1 MGMYGAGQAFG
12 LNYKPIGV
20 NYQQTQVKRH
30 YGPITTRQM
39 PQQQSTTIVNIDNT
53 IGPKGFWGFALGFA
67 QGILPFLGSKT
78 SNQISTINQTQ
89 QTQTAQQPS
98 NNNQLANLKA
108 LFGAK
113 FEIVQDSDGR
123 FSATNKSTGELVANN
138 DSYEDTK
145 AKLSGAN
152 NTKPKTET
160 QGTPKP
166 ETPTTQQA
174 DPKPETEDP
183 KTDNKYGTPASAKD
197 INGYKGAFTVHDGGA
212 SRVNGDIKRDSC
224 SVEGGSEKD
233 FPTKIKVGKFEY
245 KFERMDGNHAI
256 YSSQSG
262 RKNKEEY
269 RLEKNSDGTFA
280 LNQYE
285 GDNGFN
291 EVDITAKRQKE
302 IEGG

>member
-1 MGMYGAGQAFG
+1 MGMYGAGDAFG
-12 LNYKPIGV
+12 KSYQTIGINV
-20 NYQQTQVKRH
+20 PPKKH
-30 YGPITTRQM
+30 YGPIGQRQM
-39 PQQQSTTIVNIDNT
+39 PQKKESVTIVNIDNT
-53 IGPKGFWGFALGFA
+53 YGPKGLAGWAMGVF
-67 QGILPFLGSKT
+67 QGYLSTRSF
-78 SNQISTINQTQ
+78 NQINTINQAQ

-145 AKLSGAN
+145 AKLGGAN
-152 NTKPKTET
+152 TNTKPKTET

-166 ETPTTQQA
+166 ETPTTQQT
-174 DPKPETEDP
+174 DPKADP

-197 INGYKGAFTVHDGGA
+197 INGYKGAFTVHDGGKT
-212 SRVNGDIKRDSC
+212 RVNGDIKRDSC
-224 SVEGGSEKD
+224 RVEGGSEKD

-245 KFERMDGNHAI
+245 KFERMDSNGNHAI
-256 YSSQSG
+256 YSSVSG
-262 RKNKEEY
+262 NGDEY

-280 LNQYE
+280 LNQYD
-285 GDNGFN
+285 GDKGFN
-291 EVDITAKRQKE
+291 EVDITAKQQKK

>member
-1 MGMYGAGQAFG
+1 MGMYGAGNAFG
-12 LNYKPIGV
+12 LNYKPIGI
-20 NYQQTQVKRH
+20 NYQQPQVKRH
-30 YGPITTRQM
+30 YGPIGARQM
-39 PQQQSTTIVNIDNT
+39 PPQQSTTIVNIDNT

-67 QGILPFLGSKT
+67 QGFLPFLGSKT

-89 QTQTAQQPS
+89 QAQTAQQPS

-145 AKLSGAN
+145 AKLSGT
-152 NTKPKTET
+152 NTKPKQKS
-160 QGTPKP
+160 QGTQKP
-166 ETPTTQQA
+166 ETPAAGT
-174 DPKPETEDP
+174 DPKPGTQDP
-183 KTDNKYGTPASAKD
+183 KPDNKYGTAASAKD
-197 INGYKGAFTVHDGGA
+197 ILGYKGVITVHDGGE
-212 SRVNGDIKRDSC
+212 SRVNGDIKRDNC
-224 SVEGGSEKD
+224 SFEGGSEKD
-233 FPTKIKVGKFEY
+233 FPTKIKVGSFEY

-256 YSSQSG
+256 YSSVSG
-262 RKNKEEY
+262 NGDEY

-280 LNQYE
+280 LNQYD
-285 GDNGFN
+285 GDKGFN
-291 EVDITAKRQKE
+291 QVDISAKKQKE

>member
-1 MGMYGAGQAFG
+1 MTVMKIQK
-12 LNYKPIGV
+12 LNWAEP
-20 NYQQTQVKRH
+20 
-30 YGPITTRQM
+30 
-39 PQQQSTTIVNIDNT
+39 
-53 IGPKGFWGFALGFA
+53 
-67 QGILPFLGSKT
+67 
-78 SNQISTINQTQ
+78 
-89 QTQTAQQPS
+89 
-98 NNNQLANLKA
+98 
-108 LFGAK
+108 
-113 FEIVQDSDGR
+113 
-123 FSATNKSTGELVANN
+123 
-138 DSYEDTK
+138 
-145 AKLSGAN
+145 
-152 NTKPKTET
+152 

-166 ETPTTQQA
+166 ETPSTQQA
-174 DPKPETEDP
+174 DPKPDP

-212 SRVNGDIKRDSC
+212 SRVNGDIKRDTS

-256 YSSQSG
+256 YSSVSG

>member
-39 PQQQSTTIVNIDNT
+39 PPQQSTTIVNIDNT

-67 QGILPFLGSKT
+67 QGFLPFLGSKT
-78 SNQISTINQTQ
+78 SSQISTINQTQ

-197 INGYKGAFTVHDGGA
+197 INGYKGAFIVHDGGA

-256 YSSQSG
+256 YSSVSG
-262 RKNKEEY
+262 NGDEY

-280 LNQYE
+280 LNQYK
-285 GDNGFN
+285 GDKGFDK
-291 EVDITAKRQKE
+291 VDITAQQQKKL
-302 IEGG
+302 EGG